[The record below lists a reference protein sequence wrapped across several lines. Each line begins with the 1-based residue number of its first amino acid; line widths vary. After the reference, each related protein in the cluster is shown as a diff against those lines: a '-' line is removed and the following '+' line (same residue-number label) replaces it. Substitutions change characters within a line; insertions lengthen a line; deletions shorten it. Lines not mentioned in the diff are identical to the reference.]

1 LLAGCFHIQ
10 MISTLSSF
18 PSLYLATLLMLVS
31 TGLFNTYIALKL
43 SAESVSAFWIGT
55 LISAYYL
62 GLVFGARIGH
72 RLIIRVGHVRAC
84 ATAAILSICAVLSQS
99 LFDSLPIWIGLRL
112 IVGVAMSVQYIV
124 VESWLNEQ
132 TENSHRGRVMSVYM
146 VMSGSGTAL
155 GQLAITLYPTLDLR
169 PLIFVALCQAL
180 SLLPIVLTQRKL
192 PIPQPPAPID
202 FPYFFKAAP
211 QALFTVFLAGNISAS
226 FYGLAAV
233 FAFGQGLST
242 PQIALYTATS
252 VIAGLMAQWPM
263 GWLSDRTDRAK
274 LIRNNAVIFTV
285 LAVLMWGWMSWPYWV
300 MLIFAAGFGVIQFTF
315 YTLASN
321 LANDRVNAEK
331 RVGLA
336 AVVLMTYGVGATIGP
351 MIAGALMRAG
361 GPSMLYVFSSVCAL
375 ILVLLMWRPKWTR

>member
-1 LLAGCFHIQ
+1 MLAGCFHIQ
-10 MISTLSSF
+10 MISTLGSF

-72 RLIIRVGHVRAC
+72 RLIIRVGHIRAC
-84 ATAAILSICAVLSQS
+84 AAAAVLSICSVLAQS
-99 LFDSLPIWIGLRL
+99 LFDSLPIWIALRL

-124 VESWLNEQ
+124 IESWLNEQ
-132 TENSHRGRVMSVYM
+132 TENSHRGRVMSVYL

-169 PLIFVALCQAL
+169 PLIFVAFCQAL

-192 PIPQPPAPID
+192 PIPQQPAPID
-202 FPYFFKAAP
+202 FPYFFKIAP
-211 QALFTVFLAGNISAS
+211 QALFTVFVSGNISAS

-233 FAFGQGLST
+233 FAVNQGLST
-242 PQIALYTATS
+242 AQIAIFTATT
-252 VIAGLMAQWPM
+252 VIAGLLAQWPM
-263 GWLSDRTDRAK
+263 GWLSDRIDRAK
-274 LIRNNAVIFTV
+274 LIRNNAIVFSVVAI
-285 LAVLMWGWMSWPYWV
+285 LMTGWLSWPYWV
-300 MLIFAAGFGVIQFTF
+300 MLIFAAVFGVIQFTF
-315 YTLASN
+315 YALASG
-321 LANDRVNAEK
+321 LANDRVSPEK

-336 AVVLMTYGVGATIGP
+336 AIVLMTYGVGATLGP

-361 GPSMLYVFSSVCAL
+361 GSNMLYVFSSACAL
-375 ILVLLMWRPKWTR
+375 ILVVLMWRPKWTR

>member
-1 LLAGCFHIQ
+1 
-10 MISTLSSF
+10 MISTLGSF

-99 LFDSLPIWIGLRL
+99 LFESLPVWIGLRL

-169 PLIFVALCQAL
+169 PLIFVAICQAL

-202 FPYFFKAAP
+202 FP
-211 QALFTVFLAGNISAS
+211 
-226 FYGLAAV
+226 
-233 FAFGQGLST
+233 
-242 PQIALYTATS
+242 
-252 VIAGLMAQWPM
+252 
-263 GWLSDRTDRAK
+263 
-274 LIRNNAVIFTV
+274 
-285 LAVLMWGWMSWPYWV
+285 
-300 MLIFAAGFGVIQFTF
+300 
-315 YTLASN
+315 
-321 LANDRVNAEK
+321 
-331 RVGLA
+331 
-336 AVVLMTYGVGATIGP
+336 
-351 MIAGALMRAG
+351 
-361 GPSMLYVFSSVCAL
+361 
-375 ILVLLMWRPKWTR
+375 

>member
-1 LLAGCFHIQ
+1 
-10 MISTLSSF
+10 
-18 PSLYLATLLMLVS
+18 V
-31 TGLFNTYIALKL
+31 
-43 SAESVSAFWIGT
+43 
-55 LISAYYL
+55 
-62 GLVFGARIGH
+62 
-72 RLIIRVGHVRAC
+72 
-84 ATAAILSICAVLSQS
+84 SICAVLSQS
-99 LFDSLPIWIGLRL
+99 LFDSLPVWIGLRL

-233 FAFGQGLST
+233 FAYGQGLST
-242 PQIALYTATS
+242 PQIALFTATS

-285 LAVLMWGWMSWPYWV
+285 IAVLMWGWMSWPYWV

-321 LANDRVNAEK
+321 LANDRVTAEK

-336 AVVLMTYGVGATIGP
+336 AVVMMTYGLGATIGP

-361 GPSMLYVFSSVCAL
+361 GPNMLYVFSSVCAL
-375 ILVLLMWRPKWTR
+375 ILVLLMWQPKWTR

>member
-1 LLAGCFHIQ
+1 
-10 MISTLSSF
+10 
-18 PSLYLATLLMLVS
+18 MLVS

-72 RLIIRVGHVRAC
+72 RLIIRVGHIRAC
-84 ATAAILSICAVLSQS
+84 ATAAIVSICAVLSQS
-99 LFDSLPIWIGLRL
+99 LYESLPIWIGLRL

-155 GQLAITLYPTLDLR
+155 GQLAITFYPTLDLR
-169 PLIFVALCQAL
+169 PLIFVAVCQAL

-202 FPYFFKAAP
+202 FLYFFKAAP

-242 PQIALYTATS
+242 PHIALYTATS
-252 VIAGLMAQWPM
+252 VIAGLVAQWPM

-274 LIRNNAVIFTV
+274 LIRNNALIFTV
-285 LAVLMWGWMSWPYWV
+285 TAVLMWGWMSWPYWV
-300 MLIFAAGFGVIQFTF
+300 MLIFAVVFGAIQFTF

-321 LANDRVNAEK
+321 LANDRVSAEK

-336 AVVLMTYGVGATIGP
+336 AVVMMTYGVGAAIGP

-361 GPSMLYVFSSVCAL
+361 GSNMLYVFSSICACT
-375 ILVLLMWRPKWTR
+375 LVMLMWWRQTPVAKIESK